1 MRHLLYQQVQRWS
14 HRASLG
20 GGLGQKVDNHYQETI
35 MQRTHILQNSYLSE
49 ALYSPCSTGPVDKAD
64 SYLNEIQNLLILE
77 MFLFLL

>member
-1 MRHLLYQQVQRWS
+1 MRHLLYQQVQHWS
-14 HRASLG
+14 HRANLG

-49 ALYSPCSTGPVDKAD
+49 ALYSPCSTGPVDMAD